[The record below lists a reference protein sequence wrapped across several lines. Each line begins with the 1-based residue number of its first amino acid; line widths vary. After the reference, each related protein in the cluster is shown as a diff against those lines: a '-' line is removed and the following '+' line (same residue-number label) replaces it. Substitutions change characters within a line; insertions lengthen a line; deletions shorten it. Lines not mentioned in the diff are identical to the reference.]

1 MKKQVILLLVI
12 FIFVQIAISEPDF
25 DMDGIADSQD
35 KFPYDYDNDGM
46 PDSWEKSNGLRFDVD
61 DTKFDYDNDGLNNL
75 VEYSS
80 KTDPFSADSDGDKI
94 SDKDE
99 LEANT
104 NPLDPK
110 SPSKFDFNNL
120 IIVLLAIF
128 ALIGI
133 TAIIYS
139 IIKIKKREKK
149 PLVNIKKQITKPAAP
164 QKTTPLPKIMMHP
177 TKEPISRE
185 KIYKIRRMEKTK
197 EREGLFK
204 AFEEKSKKPMIKEPV
219 HKELSVKLE
228 DFKKAG
234 FKKEHAAELSQLVK
248 KSDIEEPL
256 KKDVFDKISTLT
268 KVGLPK
274 KKKEDAFKEL
284 TDVIKRKI

>member
-1 MKKQVILLLVI
+1 MKKQVTLLLVI
-12 FIFVQIAISEPDF
+12 FIFVQIAVSESDF

-46 PDSWEKSNGLRFDVD
+46 PDSWEKSNGLRFDVND
-61 DTKFDYDNDGLNNL
+61 ARFDYDNDGLSNL
-75 VEYSS
+75 AEYIS

-149 PLVNIKKQITKPAAP
+149 PLIKITEQPTRP
-164 QKTTPLPKIMMHP
+164 ITTRLPKMILP
-177 TKEPISRE
+177 AKGAIAVGERIAERQRK
-185 KIYKIRRMEKTK
+185 KIK

-204 AFEEKSKKPMIKEPV
+204 AFEEKPMIKEPV
-219 HKELSVKLE
+219 HKELSIKLK

-234 FKKEHAAELSQLVK
+234 FKKEHAVEVSKLVEKSELR
-248 KSDIEEPL
+248 EPL
-256 KKDVFDKISTLT
+256 KKDVFRKVAELT
-268 KVGLPK
+268 KSGLPK
-274 KKKEDAFKEL
+274 KEKEDKFKEL
-284 TDVIKRKI
+284 TEIIKRKR